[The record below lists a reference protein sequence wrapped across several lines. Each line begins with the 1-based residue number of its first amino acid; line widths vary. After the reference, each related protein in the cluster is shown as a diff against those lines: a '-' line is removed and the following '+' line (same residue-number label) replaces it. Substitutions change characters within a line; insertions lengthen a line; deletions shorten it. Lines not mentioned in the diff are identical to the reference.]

1 MTRFQTMRMNYFK
14 LKRKVAGKS
23 GQGQTKLT
31 PLQDF
36 NLRRYTFLDAHYRG
50 KASSMELGS
59 VPQPQSSSDE
69 ADDEAI
75 PRTSA
80 VTGSSDRSGHD
91 GSGSP
96 PKKKK
101 KGMTEVLVDLL
112 TDSQKEL
119 RQSQA
124 TLAEKWRAYQ
134 KDTFAV
140 AMRYTTGEE
149 KQPPQPPTPVFQPV
163 QQHQVVQHQPAQ
175 YMVVP
180 YGFGAPGQQH
190 LRPPLVSATPPTT
203 TVSPLRAEMVTLQNA
218 GQEGSDKGASAE
230 D

>member
-1 MTRFQTMRMNYFK
+1 MTRFQTMRTNYFK

-36 NLRRYTFLDAHYRG
+36 KLRRYNFLDAHYRG
-50 KASSMELGS
+50 KASSRELGS

-80 VTGSSDRSGHD
+80 VTGSSDRRGHD

-101 KGMTEVLVDLL
+101 VNLL
-112 TDSQKEL
+112 TDSQEEL
-119 RQSQA
+119 RQSQT
-124 TLAEKWRAYQ
+124 TLAEAASGTSASGECEQVARAQ
-134 KDTFAV
+134 
-140 AMRYTTGEE
+140 
-149 KQPPQPPTPVFQPV
+149 
-163 QQHQVVQHQPAQ
+163 
-175 YMVVP
+175 
-180 YGFGAPGQQH
+180 
-190 LRPPLVSATPPTT
+190 
-203 TVSPLRAEMVTLQNA
+203 
-218 GQEGSDKGASAE
+218 
-230 D
+230 

>member
-1 MTRFQTMRMNYFK
+1 MTRFQTMRTNYFK

-36 NLRRYTFLDAHYRG
+36 NLRRSWTHTT
-50 KASSMELGS
+50 

-69 ADDEAI
+69 ADDEA
-75 PRTSA
+75 RTSA

-91 GSGSP
+91 GSWSP

-149 KQPPQPPTPVFQPV
+149 QQPPQPPTPVFQPV

-175 YMVVP
+175 YMAVP
-180 YGFGAPGQQH
+180 FGFGAPGQQH

-203 TVSPLRAEMVTLQNA
+203 TVSPLRAETVTLQNA